1 MIITIDGGDGVG
13 KTTLATA
20 LCEKY
25 NFIYIDKPIH
35 YFLGAKVDE
44 NDYRYQI
51 ASEVQKRAYKSTN
64 SNDFKAWFTMMS
76 LIYLRDNLDKD
87 KNYIIDRGLLSSFIF
102 NGEEATEDIYKLL
115 TKKGVGFDLSI
126 FLDAEIVTRVN
137 RIRRRNPLDEDLNN
151 KEICSLTAD
160 KTVEFATKIGIPFI
174 YIKTDY
180 INENG
185 ALVENTIE
193 ETFAECEKELIKNE
207 KFLKAIKNI

>member
-35 YFLGAKVDE
+35 YFLEAKVDE

-160 KTVEFATKIGIPFI
+160 KTVEFATKIEIPFI

-180 INENG
+180 INKDG
-185 ALVENTIE
+185 VLVENTIE
-193 ETFAECEKELIKNE
+193 ETFAECEKALMKNE